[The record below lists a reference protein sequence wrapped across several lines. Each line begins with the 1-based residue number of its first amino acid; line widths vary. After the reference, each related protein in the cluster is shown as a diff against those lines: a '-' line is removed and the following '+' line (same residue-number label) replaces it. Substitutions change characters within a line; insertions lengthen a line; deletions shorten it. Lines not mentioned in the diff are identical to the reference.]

1 MRAMV
6 YKTLSINMIYSPMS
20 PPSLLKPLKNVKL
33 KYGTSSDLYVIPTDL
48 ILGINIIKPII

>member
-1 MRAMV
+1 MRDMV
-6 YKTLSINMIYSPMS
+6 YKTLGTNIIYSPMS
-20 PPSLLKPLKNVKL
+20 PPSLLKPLKNVNL